1 MQEYLDDKERT
12 IILFKIIAIFITFKF
27 GLHISAVSLL
37 LFWFLP
43 IVLSSMQLF
52 LFGTYLPHRSEDSEN
67 SHHAVSSNYPLI
79 LSFLTC
85 YHFGYH
91 WEHHEYPHLPWYKLP
106 SMRQIQ
112 R

>member
-1 MQEYLDDKERT
+1 MVPAFFVAHFGFH
-12 IILFKIIAIFITFKF
+12 IPIANLI
-27 GLHISAVSLL
+27 

-52 LFGTYLPHRSEDSEN
+52 LFGTYLPHRSEDSPN
-67 SHHAVSSNYPLI
+67 SHAAISSNYPLI

-91 WEHHEYPHLPWYKLP
+91 WEHHEYPNLPWYRLP
-106 SMRQIQ
+106 SVRQSK
-112 R
+112 